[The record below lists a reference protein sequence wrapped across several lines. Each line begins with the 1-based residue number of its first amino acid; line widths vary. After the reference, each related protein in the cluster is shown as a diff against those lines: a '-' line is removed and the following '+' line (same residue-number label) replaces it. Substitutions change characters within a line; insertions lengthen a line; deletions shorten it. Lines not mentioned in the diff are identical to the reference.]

1 MTSAPLSR
9 AIFAIAAT
17 SPSKLRV
24 RKYVSHG
31 IAYSLNGSL
40 TATPMRLSPISKAIA
55 RFIMPIL
62 YHKSFLPSIVL
73 AELFSIYRAL
83 FVFSRRLAFPAD
95 RLCLP
100 ALLSPTPSESES
112 RSSGHGKRTPPACRL
127 SHFRSLRLVRLFAF
141 PLFPT
146 CSPARFSAL
155 SGLSEAKTGT
165 KNSAEKT
172 AAEFSLKKAIFISS
186 VPCSFPFC
194 PSLPTPSFFPNRKR
208 TDCRPFPVP
217 SIFHSSS
224 HRDAV

>member
-73 AELFSIYRAL
+73 AELFSISRAL
-83 FVFSRRLAFPAD
+83 FVFSRRLDSPAA

-100 ALLSPTPSESES
+100 ALLSSPSESEA
-112 RSSGHGKRTPPACRL
+112 RSSGHGKRTPPAY
-127 SHFRSLRLVRLFAF
+127 RLVYLFILCCLSAF
-141 PLFPT
+141 FSFFAG
-146 CSPARFSAL
+146 SPPFSRFS
-155 SGLSEAKTGT
+155 GLLKATGT
-165 KNSAEKT
+165 KNSAAKT
-172 AAEFSLKKAIFISS
+172 AAEFSLKKAMFISS
-186 VPCSFPFC
+186 VPYSFPSC
-194 PSLPTPSFFPNRKR
+194 PSLPTPSFFPDRKR

-224 HRDAV
+224 RRDAV